1 MFGKIA
7 SLFGEKSDSLEI
19 PSSHTE
25 TLKEQVGFYNSQ
37 LMKESIRTIER
48 MISSHV
54 NHFSLYG
61 HTRIDNVDTM
71 QKIWSEVMVEL
82 SRLNLR

>member
-1 MFGKIA
+1 MFDKFTG
-7 SLFGEKSDSLEI
+7 LFGDRSESIEI
-19 PSSHTE
+19 PSNQTE

-37 LMKESIRTIER
+37 LMKESVRTVER

-61 HTRIDNVDTM
+61 HSRIDNVDTM
-71 QKIWSEVMVEL
+71 QKIWSEIMVEL
-82 SRLNLR
+82 SKLHSR